1 MDRRNQEW
9 STEEIDYLRTFA
21 EFPDGDNCIVVADY
35 LKRTPGAIRAMV
47 HKLRQEGVHTKLL
60 NKWTDWE
67 INALKAMNGKITAK
81 EQAELLGRSYSSV
94 EHKRG
99 ELGLRTKRKA
109 TPAGRGKE
117 IRKLAHQ
124 GLFRKE
130 IADKLGLNYSSL
142 CRYIKREGIR
152 CVDDE
157 EGRLLGLKEAWKW
170 HNQEMSLIFHKE
182 RRHG

>member
-1 MDRRNQEW
+1 MDRRNQAW

-21 EFPDGDNCIVVADY
+21 EFPDGDNCIVVSDY
-35 LKRTPGAIRAMV
+35 LKRTPGAVRTEI

-60 NKWTDWE
+60 DKWTEWE
-67 INALKAMNGKITAK
+67 INALKNMNGKVTVK

-94 EHKRG
+94 AHKRG
-99 ELGLRTKRKA
+99 ELRLRTERKM

-142 CRYIKREGIR
+142 CHYIKREGIR

-157 EGRLLGLKEAWKW
+157 EGRLLGIKEAWKR
-170 HNQEMSLIFHKE
+170 HNQEMSWVFHKE
-182 RRHG
+182 RQHG

>member
-81 EQAELLGRSYSSV
+81 EQAALLWRSY
-94 EHKRG
+94 
-99 ELGLRTKRKA
+99 
-109 TPAGRGKE
+109 
-117 IRKLAHQ
+117 
-124 GLFRKE
+124 F
-130 IADKLGLNYSSL
+130 SL
-142 CRYIKREGIR
+142 VGI
-152 CVDDE
+152 
-157 EGRLLGLKEAWKW
+157 
-170 HNQEMSLIFHKE
+170 
-182 RRHG
+182 